1 VSVELVS
8 QKILGNFLCVVFT
21 GNKFYFVLPEN
32 TIAKLEQHLS
42 KNMIHNLKFDTSFLI
57 YDALCESDCFSYKP
71 YSECSAQLGVGQ
83 FSTKFQKGLKYTH

>member
-1 VSVELVS
+1 VRSFHGK
-8 QKILGNFLCVVFT
+8 QILFCVARKYNCEIGTTPF
-21 GNKFYFVLPEN
+21 E
-32 TIAKLEQHLS
+32 
-42 KNMIHNLKFDTSFLI
+42 NMIHNLKFDTSFLI